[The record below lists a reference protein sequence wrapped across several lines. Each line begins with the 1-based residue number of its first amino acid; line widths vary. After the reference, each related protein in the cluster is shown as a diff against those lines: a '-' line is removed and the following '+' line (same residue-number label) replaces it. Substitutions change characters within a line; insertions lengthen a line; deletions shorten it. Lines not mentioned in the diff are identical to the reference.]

1 MCIPV
6 GKSIDQD
13 KSSDVIIAFKCL
25 WLNEISLGCIYLD
38 LGLCNRSLV
47 ISTGND
53 GYLVFLYEQTL
64 VFEMRNQTA
73 LQRVAKILHYLLN
86 SFRSL
91 NANSQYQARHPLA
104 EVIKTLTFVLGICKS
119 S

>member
-1 MCIPV
+1 M
-6 GKSIDQD
+6 
-13 KSSDVIIAFKCL
+13 
-25 WLNEISLGCIYLD
+25 
-38 LGLCNRSLV
+38 

-119 S
+119 IDLIFLNLYIGKGLVFILQLLMVYGPVDVM